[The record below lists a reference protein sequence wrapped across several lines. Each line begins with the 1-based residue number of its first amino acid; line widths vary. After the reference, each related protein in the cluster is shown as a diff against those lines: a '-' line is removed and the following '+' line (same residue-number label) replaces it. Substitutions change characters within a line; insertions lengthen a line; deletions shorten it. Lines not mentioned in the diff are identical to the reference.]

1 MFVDFY
7 VFVVKSSLYHI
18 VYFFTCAEGGSKK
31 RKGGKTVKKNK
42 LGPVSI
48 DHNNL
53 ASSYYGTIVAGLS
66 LISDLPQALGLYFVL
81 DFNNCLKHASYKF
94 KLIVSKCK

>member
-1 MFVDFY
+1 MCFVIY
-7 VFVVKSSLYHI
+7 
-18 VYFFTCAEGGSKK
+18 AEGGSKK
-31 RKGGKTVKKNK
+31 RKGGKAVKKSK

-66 LISDLPQALGLYFVL
+66 LIRDLPQALGSYFLLSV
-81 DFNNCLKHASYKF
+81 
-94 KLIVSKCK
+94 